1 MHLDGK
7 TAIVTGA
14 GRGIGMEIAYLLAK
28 EGAIVTVNDPGLGRS
43 GEDVGETPAA
53 EVAAQIRADGGK
65 AEANMDSVADY
76 DATGRMVQKVVADH
90 GKVNLLFNNAGVSV
104 TGLAEKIS
112 IEDFE
117 WLMNINFWGVIY
129 GCNSFLPHMH
139 QVDEAAIVNTS
150 SIFGSLAFP
159 TQSAYN
165 ASKFAVRGYT
175 LALRQELRTTPIG
188 VSCVQPGGVKTK
200 IVASSRF
207 IPEDNQTTS
216 KEEFVE
222 MFQRNARLTSDEA
235 AAQILKGVLK
245 NKARIL
251 VGTDAKI
258 MSAVERIAPTWYMK
272 IVEYLDR

>member
-1 MHLDGK
+1 MAVTDFNGK
-7 TAIVTGA
+7 VAVVTGA
-14 GRGIGMEIAYLLAK
+14 GSGMGQSLAVLLSRSGC
-28 EGAIVTVNDPGLGRS
+28 EVAISDVNDAGLKETLAMVSPLVRVTS
-43 GEDVGETPAA
+43 HHVDVANRL
-53 EVAAQIRADGGK
+53 EVEKFAQA
-65 AEANMDSVADY
+65 
-76 DATGRMVQKVVADH
+76 VVADH